1 MRMVFLML
9 VKGEEF
15 HFQSGQGSVRAE
27 FAIRLLKDLEKVVPH
42 VRLD

>member
-1 MRMVFLML
+1 MVFLML

-15 HFQSGQGSVRAE
+15 HLQFGHGGVRAK
-27 FAIRLLKDLEKVVPH
+27 FAVGLLKDLEKAVPH